1 MRRRQSLAMGTQ
13 ERGDAAVVTCPGKR
27 RGGGQSLA
35 VGGHAGER
43 CGGSSQY
50 SGGGGGGE
58 EWGRGALGE
67 KSGREEQ
74 DVAVNEGER
83 RGHMKQNNYQHVM

>member
-1 MRRRQSLAMGTQ
+1 MGSHSQWAGTR
-13 ERGDAAVVTCPGKR
+13 ERDVVAAVSTV
-27 RGGGQSLA
+27 
-35 VGGHAGER
+35 
-43 CGGSSQY
+43 
-50 SGGGGGGE
+50 GGGGE
-58 EWGRGALGE
+58 EWERGALGE